1 MTKKEQMKKIT
12 KETKIIKLERNL
24 YIISSVLFL
33 STTIINCTNTFDII
47 SFNFIKSTNIYITRI
62 SEPKVNNL
70 QETNFINSNI
80 IFLSLLSKT
89 NFLFVT

>member
-33 STTIINCTNTFDII
+33 STTIINILNIIYYPYLLNGIILELNILMICLCTYL
-47 SFNFIKSTNIYITRI
+47 FIKKQ
-62 SEPKVNNL
+62 EKLNNL
-70 QETNFINSNI
+70 EDEKIELKI
-80 IFLSLLSKT
+80 KYFLEK
-89 NFLFVT
+89 

>member
-33 STTIINCTNTFDII
+33 STTIINILNIIYYPYLLNGIILELNILMICLCTYL
-47 SFNFIKSTNIYITRI
+47 FIKKQ
-62 SEPKVNNL
+62 EKLNNL
-70 QETNFINSNI
+70 EDEKIELKI
-80 IFLSLLSKT
+80 KCFLEK
-89 NFLFVT
+89 

>member
-33 STTIINCTNTFDII
+33 STTIINILNIIYYPNLLNGIILELNILMICLCTYL
-47 SFNFIKSTNIYITRI
+47 FIKKQ
-62 SEPKVNNL
+62 EKLNNL
-70 QETNFINSNI
+70 EDEKIELKI
-80 IFLSLLSKT
+80 KCFLEK
-89 NFLFVT
+89 